1 MSEEN
6 KQVSTIGELRNLKTL
21 SEEIGTSLRSQ
32 REILKKR
39 GMSLPPMAIQTLT
52 GIDKEIKV
60 LEDNVLE
67 EQTELGQLRAL
78 VDTTALITSTLDL
91 DSVLHQAMDVVI
103 NLTGAERGYI
113 ILVDQDTGE
122 LDYRIRQESELL
134 PQQGGSGIPQI
145 SQTILREVLDTGEA
159 LLTDNAYKDE
169 RLQGNVS
176 IANLSLRSVLCVPLK
191 YKGTVIGVV
200 YVDNRL
206 RSGLF
211 EEREKNLLVAFS
223 NQAAVTIE
231 NARLY
236 ARIQQ
241 SLAEISETKELIDN
255 VFASI
260 GSGVITTD
268 SSDKVSMFN
277 HAASQILERE
287 EDQAVGQPLASVLYG
302 VTSEMET
309 HLATVREKNERQL
322 IEAEMEVPERGRI
335 AVSIKMNPLKDGLN
349 QTQGVAVVLDD
360 LTEKKDREETMA
372 SVKRYLPPEL
382 IDNIHQI
389 SNMGLGGERREV
401 TCVFVDVRPLSTFPE
416 GFRPQQIMEMLNL
429 YLTRATDCIHHQ
441 EGVIDKY
448 MGHEIM
454 ALFNTQLNPM
464 EEDHSAKA
472 IKAALDVRDAF
483 IALYEE
489 LGINPDP
496 HFYRVGMH
504 TGIATLG
511 NVGSLSRR
519 EFTALGD
526 TINSCKRLEENAESG
541 QIIISQD
548 TYDHVNANGVPEGIR
563 FEDGGALKVKGREQK
578 IQIYEVFRS

>member
-1 MSEEN
+1 MSDE
-6 KQVSTIGELRNLKTL
+6 KTQSRTTIGELRNLKSL
-21 SEEIGTSLRSQ
+21 SEEIGESLRNQ

-39 GMSLPPMAIQTLT
+39 GMSLPPMAIQTLSS
-52 GIDKEIKV
+52 IEEDLKS
-60 LEDNVLE
+60 LEKTVLE

-78 VDTTALITSTLDL
+78 ADTTAMISTTLDL
-91 DSVLHQAMDVVI
+91 DMVLHQAMDVVI

-145 SQTILREVLDTGEA
+145 SQTILREVLDTGVP

-191 YKGTVIGVV
+191 YKGTAIGVV

-211 EEREKNLLVAFS
+211 EEREKNLLVAFA
-223 NQAAVTIE
+223 NQASVTIE

-236 ARIQQ
+236 SRIQL

-268 SSDKVSMFN
+268 ADDNVTMYN
-277 HAASQILERE
+277 YAASQILER
-287 EDQAVGQPLASVLYG
+287 DKDKAINQPVGTVLQG
-302 VTSEMET
+302 VSSELKS
-309 HLATVREKNERQL
+309 HLATVRETNDRQL
-322 IEAEMEVPERGRI
+322 LEAEMEVPKRGRI
-335 AVSIKMNPLKDGLN
+335 AVSIKLNPLKDAMN
-349 QTQGVAVVLDD
+349 KTQGVALVLDD
-360 LTEKKDREETMA
+360 LTEKKDRDETIA

-382 IDNIHQI
+382 IDNIHAI
-389 SNMGLGGERREV
+389 SQMGLGGERREV
-401 TCVFVDVRPLSTFPE
+401 TCVFIDVRGFSTFPSE
-416 GFRPQQIMEMLNL
+416 LRPPQIMEMLNL
-429 YLTRATDCIHHQ
+429 YLSRATARVHQ
-441 EGVIDKY
+441 VNGVIDKY
-448 MGHEIM
+448 MGNEIM

-464 EEDHSAKA
+464 DDHALRAVQAS
-472 IKAALDVRDAF
+472 LDVRDAF
-483 IALYEE
+483 IDLYKE
-489 LGINPDP
+489 LGLNPDP
-496 HFYRVGMH
+496 HFYRIGMH

-519 EFTALGD
+519 EFTAIGD
-526 TINSCKRLEENAESG
+526 TINSSKRLEENAELG

-548 TYDHVNANGVPEGIR
+548 TYDYIHAQGTPEGIR
-563 FEDGGALKVKGREQK
+563 FQDGGALQVKGREQK
-578 IQIYEVFRS
+578 IPIYEVFRS